1 MPSVSIIR
9 SDTKGPANE
18 SMLRYQNQQNRKDP
32 EAKILTEY
40 KKEYRKKRSQKVSDD
55 VLKKLNRDYCEKL
68 GINIQQFIH
77 KLEIFYGM
85 IEDDEREWREQEYG
99 KQ

>member
-9 SDTKGPANE
+9 SDKKGPANE
-18 SMLRYQNQQNRKDP
+18 SMLRYHNQHNRKDP
-32 EAKILTEY
+32 EAIIL
-40 KKEYRKKRSQKVSDD
+40 KEYQQEYQKKRSQKVSSD

-77 KLEIFYGM
+77 KLEIFYGR
-85 IEDDEREWREQEYG
+85 IEDDELEWREEKYG